1 MFCPKCGTEIGE
13 NDKFCPK
20 CGTLIR
26 EANTKRKDS
35 KKKNYKIIWII
46 VVVMIIAFLGLM
58 VSQDEYSESDDS
70 TVDEES
76 IIKRLQEFTTTYKD
90 NNKLCFADNSG
101 NWILTYTTDNVFV
114 TFKNETIEE
123 CFCDI
128 FGEGCLAVN
137 AVSNGG
143 FAYDL
148 NDNRASVYFDVDI
161 ADGHLTIVS
170 YFLSEQEYE
179 VMVDCEKWSVTDEF
193 KNYVETYGLNE
204 IFEADVSEFKEEL
217 QQKNLSVTDVLSVS
231 YKTLDSKNIFFEK
244 DENLTQE
251 KLNVEKKSDET
262 EEASDEQI
270 IDIVQYWNTN
280 EDELISEF
288 GYEKNEMSMYPTD
301 DDMNFWYAEDGTMFM
316 MTIKEKQDKKN
327 HFSILGIQIGDD
339 LNSAQEK
346 VPSEYELLYHS
357 ESDGICTDVYGD
369 EQTLKEILFEYNT
382 DNIIISVYLCAGDEE
397 DFRQNEETTVEQDNV
412 TLENEKYYIEDNMV
426 SRLIY
431 GFYMRQDFGYTCE
444 ICYNGV
450 SDVAIFRLVGAA
462 DTVFYGVLAETPF
475 GSFYA
480 YDDTSDTEI
489 MLTFYDNGYG
499 GYEMKAVVMSALD
512 EKMYNLEDVYDCTNV
527 YDYSN
532 VS

>member
-1 MFCPKCGTEIGE
+1 MFCPKCGKKIGE

-20 CGTLIR
+20 CGTLIK
-26 EANTKRKDS
+26 ESNTTGKQS
-35 KKKNYKIIWII
+35 KKKKHKIIWIM
-46 VVVMIIAFLGLM
+46 VLIITFLGLM
-58 VSQDEYSESDDS
+58 VLPNEYSESDDS
-70 TVDEES
+70 TVDEER
-76 IIKRLQEFTTTYKD
+76 IIERLQEFTTTYKD

-101 NWILTYTTDNVFV
+101 KWILTYTTENVFV
-114 TFKNETIEE
+114 AFKDETIEE
-123 CFCDI
+123 CFYDI
-128 FGEGCLAVN
+128 FGEGCLATN

-179 VMVDCEKWSVTDEF
+179 VMVDGEKWSVTDEF

-217 QQKNLSVTDVLSVS
+217 QQKNLSVTDVLNVS
-231 YKTLDSKNIFFEK
+231 YKALETKNIFTLK
-244 DENLTQE
+244 DRNENLE
-251 KLNVEKKSDET
+251 KLTTEDKSDET
-262 EEASDEQI
+262 EEDFAKQI
-270 IDIVQYWNTN
+270 IDITQYWNTN

-301 DDMNFWYAEDGTMFM
+301 EDMNFWYAEDGTMLM

-327 HFSILGIQIGDD
+327 NFSIFGIQLGDD

-357 ESDGICTDVYGD
+357 ESEGIYSDVYGD
-369 EQTLKEILFEYNT
+369 EQTLKEILLEYNT
-382 DNIIISVYLCAGDEE
+382 DNIIISVYLGAGDEE
-397 DFRQNEETTVEQDNV
+397 DFQQNEETVVEQDNV
-412 TLENEKYYIEDNMV
+412 TLENEKYYIEDNV
-426 SRLIY
+426 ISRLIY
-431 GFYMRQDFGYTCE
+431 GFYMRQDFEYTCE
-444 ICYNGV
+444 ICYDGV
-450 SDVAIFRLVGAA
+450 SDAAIFRLVGEA
-462 DTVFYGVLAETPF
+462 DTIFYGVLAETPF

-480 YDDTSDTEI
+480 YDDISDTEI
-489 MLTFYDNGYG
+489 MLTFYDDGYG
-499 GYEMKAVVMSALD
+499 GYEMKVIVMSALD
-512 EKMYNLEDVYDCTNV
+512 EKIYNLEDVYTCTNV

-532 VS
+532 AS

>member
-1 MFCPKCGTEIGE
+1 MFCTKCGKEI
-13 NDKFCPK
+13 
-20 CGTLIR
+20 
-26 EANTKRKDS
+26 A
-35 KKKNYKIIWII
+35 
-46 VVVMIIAFLGLM
+46 
-58 VSQDEYSESDDS
+58 
-70 TVDEES
+70 
-76 IIKRLQEFTTTYKD
+76 D
-90 NNKLCFADNSG
+90 NNKFCTNCGAEMVNHVSADVVEQKQGEKKLPRELKKICLLIAILIAVICAVILKNYNSVSKSEKSFQVKDEVT
-101 NWILTYTTDNVFV
+101 ITDS
-114 TFKNETIEE
+114 ERDE
-123 CFCDI
+123 
-128 FGEGCLAVN
+128 
-137 AVSNGG
+137 
-143 FAYDL
+143 
-148 NDNRASVYFDVDI
+148 SVKLSI
-161 ADGHLTIVS
+161 AD
-170 YFLSEQEYE
+170 
-179 VMVDCEKWSVTDEF
+179 
-193 KNYVETYGLNE
+193 
-204 IFEADVSEFKEEL
+204 EENN
-217 QQKNLSVTDVLSVS
+217 KIAKSSIND
-231 YKTLDSKNIFFEK
+231 
-244 DENLTQE
+244 
-251 KLNVEKKSDET
+251 KKSDEI
-262 EEASDEQI
+262 EEDSSEQI

-301 DDMNFWYAEDGTMFM
+301 EDMNFWYAEDGTMLM

-327 HFSILGIQIGDD
+327 HFSIFGIQIGDD

-357 ESDGICTDVYGD
+357 ESEGICTDVYGD
-369 EQTLKEILFEYNT
+369 EQTLKEILLEYNT

-397 DFRQNEETTVEQDNV
+397 DFRQNEETVAEQDNV
-412 TLENEKYYIEDNMV
+412 TLENEKYYIEDNV
-426 SRLIY
+426 ISRLIY

-444 ICYNGV
+444 ICYDGV

-462 DTVFYGVLAETPF
+462 DTVFYGVLSETPF